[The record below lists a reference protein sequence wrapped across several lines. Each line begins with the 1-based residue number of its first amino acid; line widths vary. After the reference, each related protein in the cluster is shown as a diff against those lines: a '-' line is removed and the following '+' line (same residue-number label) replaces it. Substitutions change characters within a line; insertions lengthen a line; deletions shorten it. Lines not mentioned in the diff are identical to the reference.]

1 MSQSDLYALLG
12 VSQSASAAELKS
24 AYRKLAMKYH
34 PDRNPGDKAAEDK
47 FKEISKAYE
56 ILGDPQKRAQYDQ
69 YGSAAFEQGAGSG
82 GAGGFGGGGFSD
94 IFEDIFSNFMGGGAG
109 GSSSG
114 GSQGYRGDDVRVD
127 VALTLEEAR
136 TGVEKTIKVNVA
148 QSCEV
153 CHGHGTKDPND
164 RQACGQCGGAGV
176 IRMQQGFFMM
186 ERPCASCNGQ
196 GYTIRNKCKSCGG
209 AGVKRGKKELKVKI
223 PAGVMDGTRMRVSG
237 KGDAGA
243 QGGTPGDLYVF
254 ISVKKHPL
262 FERDDE
268 NLYCK
273 MPITLI
279 DAILGST
286 HDLKALDGEKIQLK
300 IPAGTQFG
308 DVIRIK
314 GKGMP
319 VYGRSIVGDLYV
331 EIEVE
336 IPKNLSKKQR
346 ETLEKFYDGVDA
358 KKNQPSVDSFWTK
371 VKKLWGTDDA

>member
-1 MSQSDLYALLG
+1 MAQTDYYALLG
-12 VSQSASAAELKS
+12 VSQTASDAALKS

-56 ILGDPQKRAQYDQ
+56 VLSNPQKRAQYDQ
-69 YGSAAFEQGAGSG
+69 YGSAAFEQSAGAG
-82 GAGGFGGGGFSD
+82 GASGFGGGGFSD
-94 IFEDIFSNFMGGGAG
+94 IFEDIFSNFMGGGAQG
-109 GSSSG
+109 GHTHSA
-114 GSQGYRGDDVRVD
+114 QGYRGDDIRVD
-127 VALTLEEAR
+127 VSLTLDEAR
-136 TGVEKTIKVNVA
+136 TGIEKEVNVNVA
-148 QSCEV
+148 QTCAP
-153 CHGHGTKDPND
+153 CKGQGTDDPNG
-164 RQACGQCGGAGV
+164 RQVCGQCGGAGV

-186 ERPCASCNGQ
+186 ERPCAGCSGQ
-196 GYTIRNKCKSCGG
+196 GQVIQNKCKACSG
-209 AGVKRGKKELKVKI
+209 AGVKRGKKALKVKI
-223 PAGVMDGTRMRVSG
+223 PAGVIDGTRMRVSG

-254 ISVKKHPL
+254 ISIKKHPL

-279 DAILGST
+279 DAILGSA
-286 HDLKALDGEKIQLK
+286 HDLKALDGEKVKIK

-319 VYGRSIVGDLYV
+319 VYGRSLVGDLYV
-331 EIEVE
+331 EVDVE
-336 IPKNLSKKQR
+336 LPKNLSKKQR
-346 ETLEKFYDGVDA
+346 ETLETFYAGVDE
-358 KKNQPSVDSFWTK
+358 KKNQPSVNSFWAK
-371 VKKLWGTDDA
+371 VKKLWGADDA